1 MNEIK
6 ERIEEILKNYKVVA
20 IVGLS
25 PKKERPSR
33 QVAQYLQKHGYKIV
47 PVRPGMNE
55 ILGEKCYGS
64 LSEIPFPIDVVDI
77 FRKSE
82 AVLPIIDEAIKIGAK
97 SVWLQLG
104 IKNPEAEKKA
114 ESAGLLVVSNRC
126 MKIEHSK
133 RY

>member
-1 MNEIK
+1 MDEIK
-6 ERIEEILKNYKVVA
+6 ERIEKILKNYKVVA

-33 QVAQYLQKHGYKIV
+33 QVAQYLQKHGHKIV

-55 ILGEKCYGS
+55 ILGEKCYNS
-64 LSEIPFPIDVVDI
+64 LSEIPFPIDIVDI

-82 AVLPIIDEAIKIGAK
+82 AVMPVIDEAIEIGAK

-104 IKNPEAEKKA
+104 IMNPEAEKKA

>member
-1 MNEIK
+1 
-6 ERIEEILKNYKVVA
+6 
-20 IVGLS
+20 
-25 PKKERPSR
+25 
-33 QVAQYLQKHGYKIV
+33 
-47 PVRPGMNE
+47 MNE

-82 AVLPIIDEAIKIGAK
+82 AVLPVIDEAIKIGAK

>member
-1 MNEIK
+1 MDEMK
-6 ERIEEILKNYKVVA
+6 ERIEEILKNHKVVA

-55 ILGEKCYGS
+55 ILGEKCYSS

-82 AVLPIIDEAIKIGAK
+82 AVMPVIDEAIKIGAK

-104 IKNPEAEKKA
+104 IQNPEAEKKA

>member
-1 MNEIK
+1 MDEIK
-6 ERIEEILKNYKVVA
+6 ERIEKILKNYKVVA

-55 ILGEKCYGS
+55 ILGEKCYSS
-64 LSEIPFPIDVVDI
+64 LLEIPFPIDVVDI

-82 AVLPIIDEAIKIGAK
+82 AVMPVIDEAIRIGAK

-104 IKNPEAEKKA
+104 IMNPEAEKKA

>member
-1 MNEIK
+1 MDEMK
-6 ERIEEILKNYKVVA
+6 ERIEKILKNHKVVA

-25 PKKERPSR
+25 PKEERPSR

-55 ILGEKCYGS
+55 ILGEKCYSS

-82 AVLPIIDEAIKIGAK
+82 TVMPIIDEAIKIGAK

-114 ESAGLLVVSNRC
+114 ESAGLLVVSDRC

-133 RY
+133 KH